1 MLDNKRRRYGHP
13 HEPFLIAAAVDSPG
27 FDADDVEQ
35 VLYGLV
41 VMQYYVNFPDAP
53 APEPPRWVR
62 QRDGVWCGP
71 KGPRAGR
78 VSGVLAMRT
87 VQPWTVLRHS
97 PRLWLNPSAEHPLPS
112 DFGLPLGRLGDGRNP
127 QTIDRPLDLANL
139 LGLPSDWPGPEP
151 AYESRVVDEAES
163 ESGE

>member
-1 MLDNKRRRYGHP
+1 
-13 HEPFLIAAAVDSPG
+13 
-27 FDADDVEQ
+27 
-35 VLYGLV
+35 
-41 VMQYYVNFPDAP
+41 
-53 APEPPRWVR
+53 
-62 QRDGVWCGP
+62 
-71 KGPRAGR
+71 
-78 VSGVLAMRT
+78 MRT